1 MSTYGQLQSIQST
14 INSEKIFSSMQCV
27 TLLLL
32 MCVTNVFGQDE
43 FEAGS
48 NSFFDRRAMKL
59 NYLYNPENQ
68 TYHNI
73 LVAPGTKD
81 LAELLAAESSSTSTT
96 STTPVPSSIP
106 TTTASST
113 TNNGSSLAPSAD
125 SPLPDTKGN
134 MSFHLP

>member
-1 MSTYGQLQSIQST
+1 
-14 INSEKIFSSMQCV
+14 MQCV
-27 TLLLL
+27 ILLLL
-32 MCVTNVFGQDE
+32 LCVTNVSGQDE

-48 NSFFDRRAMKL
+48 NNFFDRRAMKL

-81 LAELLAAESSSTSTT
+81 LSELLAAESSSTSTT
-96 STTPVPSSIP
+96 PVPSSTP

-113 TNNGSSLAPSAD
+113 FNNGSSAAPSAD